1 MIMSK
6 QSRRIFIV
14 VQDGRKRKRREYLGG
29 MNRVEMKEERAR
41 LAGRRWRLVR
51 FEDWWGNVLDLT
63 QFPESSFFG
72 QEGLSSDYQSRELQR
87 EKSSSGEIRDEGGE
101 PPGVK
106 NDDGGTGLPT
116 DDRPEVWDSGL

>member
-1 MIMSK
+1 MSK
-6 QSRRIFIV
+6 KSGCIFIV

-29 MNRVEMKEERAR
+29 MNRVEMKEARAR

-72 QEGLSSDYQSRELQR
+72 QEALGSDFYSRQDKR
-87 EKSSSGEIRDEGGE
+87 IKSSSGEIRDEGGE

-106 NDDGGTGLPT
+106 NDGGGTGLPT
-116 DDRPEVWDSGL
+116 NDRPEVWDSGL

>member
-1 MIMSK
+1 MSK

-106 NDDGGTGLPT
+106 NDDGGMGLPA
-116 DDRPEVWDSGL
+116 DDCPEVWDSGL